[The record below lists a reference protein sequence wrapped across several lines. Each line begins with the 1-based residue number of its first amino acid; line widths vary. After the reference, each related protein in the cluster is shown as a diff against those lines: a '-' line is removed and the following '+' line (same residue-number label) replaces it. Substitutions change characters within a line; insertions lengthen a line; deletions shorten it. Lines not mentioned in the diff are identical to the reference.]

1 MPSPF
6 SVGSNP
12 TEFHLSPDT
21 NDWTPQPP
29 EIPAGL
35 PGDLLERR
43 PDVAEAERELA
54 SANAKIGVA
63 KAAFFP
69 MVTLTGSGGYLSGD
83 VNTLFEWEG
92 RTWSFGPSVS
102 LPVFAGGR
110 NLAGYKHSK
119 AAYIEAVASYR
130 QQVLVAFGDV
140 ENSLSGIKHLAD
152 QFAAQQRAVTNSLES
167 SEDLAEDR
175 YRSGVISYIEVVDA
189 NRDALTAERA
199 ATQLTGLRFVASIRL
214 IKALGGGF
222 DVNAPKFR
230 CARCPRQNP
239 KAADVTF
246 PCAPQEPDSR

>member
-1 MPSPF
+1 MAP
-6 SVGSNP
+6 
-12 TEFHLSPDT
+12 L
-21 NDWTPQPP
+21 PP

-43 PDVAEAERELA
+43 PDVAQAERELA

-69 MVTLTGSGGYLSGD
+69 VVTLTGSGGYLSGD

-102 LPVFAGGR
+102 VPIFAGGR
-110 NLAGYKHSK
+110 NFAGYKHSK
-119 AAYIEAVASYR
+119 AAYVEAVTVYR
-130 QQVLVAFGDV
+130 EQVLVAFGDV

-152 QFAAQQRAVTNSLES
+152 QFEAQQRAVTNSLEAAN
-167 SEDLAEDR
+167 LAERR

-199 ATQLTGLRFVASIRL
+199 ATQLTGLRFAASVRL

-222 DVNAPKFR
+222 DVNAPSG
-230 CARCPRQNP
+230 
-239 KAADVTF
+239 
-246 PCAPQEPDSR
+246 APGSRAKI